1 MLLLNTK
8 CGLCGNTASSGKKK
22 IYDAVPRGGVRH
34 RASLQNFRQTLPN
47 GAFLCLVRCL
57 FQQFLQCRF
66 ANTQFLCKFAP
77 QSEKDGKTYIARSRT
92 ITTVHATSKTSI
104 DGAVPYGC
112 RFFRIYLWFVVN
124 RAAYGESLRFF
135 CCIVINY
142 KNTTFTL
149 TTFGDL

>member
-22 IYDAVPRGGVRH
+22 FTKPCQGEGCGIVQVYKSFPTVR
-34 RASLQNFRQTLPN
+34 RN

-77 QSEKDGKTYIARSRT
+77 QSEKDGMTYIARSRT